1 MLELIETI
9 ENGFPSK
16 RSDLPQQ
23 IQEFFQFKDDLYS
36 IDGVVIYKKRTVIPK
51 SLRKDI
57 LEVLHSGHQGV
68 TSMMSRVEDSLFWP
82 GITPAV
88 TAMRTECYDCNRNAP
103 SQPSAPPTPTIQPS
117 YPFQCICSD
126 YFKHEGK
133 NYLIIV
139 DRYSNWPIVE
149 QAKDRSKGLIEA
161 LRRTFATFGIPD
173 ELSSDGGPEYIADE
187 TKYFLTSWGVHH
199 RKSSVAFPH
208 SNCRAEVGVKTVK
221 RMIMSNTKPGGG
233 LDTNA
238 FQRAIL
244 NYRNT
249 PDPETKLSPAMCVF
263 GRPIKDFIPIIPGRY

>member
-1 MLELIETI
+1 MKEISCSLEALGAVTWDKVRTATTSDPAMLELIETI

-149 QAKDRSKGLIEA
+149 QAKDGSKGLIEA
-161 LRRTFATFGIPD
+161 LRRTFATFDTPD
-173 ELSSDGGPEYIADE
+173 ELSSDGGPEFIADE
-187 TKYFLTSWGVHH
+187 IKYFL
-199 RKSSVAFPH
+199 R
-208 SNCRAEVGVKTVK
+208 
-221 RMIMSNTKPGGG
+221 
-233 LDTNA
+233 
-238 FQRAIL
+238 
-244 NYRNT
+244 
-249 PDPETKLSPAMCVF
+249 SP
-263 GRPIKDFIPIIPGRY
+263 